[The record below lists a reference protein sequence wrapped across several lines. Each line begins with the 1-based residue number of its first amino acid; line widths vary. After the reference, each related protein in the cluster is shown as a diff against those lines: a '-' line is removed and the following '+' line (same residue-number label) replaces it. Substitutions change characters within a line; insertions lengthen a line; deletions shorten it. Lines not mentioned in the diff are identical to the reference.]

1 MPITPKVEWSETIEG
16 LSIQVHIKH
25 VQKSKINITAS
36 ALFLKVNYKPFILD
50 LDLKHPIKYQDVLVR
65 ILPKYIEIKCEKA
78 IEGIWK
84 ELRATGTKEDLKNR
98 REKSLAEA
106 EKASEEVRSKRKEE
120 KRELQTK
127 ALHTHWKVQDK
138 HKSAIETM
146 KKQEIEKGF
155 KDIENFAQQMND
167 KEEGREDEGKA
178 QSPADLFQKGSGQ
191 GTSMINN
198 NNNNGQKKTAEPS
211 ATKEIWASIPYSEK
225 AINDANDDSKSSS
238 SNCLP
243 PVRQTKTIR
252 VSFSKKSRKG
262 MPLRGDHDAELAKI
276 RRERKD
282 TSGPLQEQAVFLKD
296 KGDKFFKNGDYIAG
310 INAYTAAINK
320 DPEMVQCYSNRA
332 GCYLMLFRTAVA
344 SDNRLMIHQLR
355 SCRSDCSTAID
366 ILNTVKHLELTDK
379 QRQLCL
385 LKCHIKRG
393 QAYSELGDL
402 KDAVADF
409 LVAAQRMKGNKEIE
423 IKIQRL
429 GELLKNAEKS
439 DSLKRS
445 CQQALSKNNLIEAK
459 KLLDLLVGIS
469 PLDPNLR
476 VQRAHC
482 LMKTGY
488 FVESLWDSTMAL
500 ATLDDRNQVDLDS
513 EEETSMAESLKKVRN
528 KQILRSRILSV
539 RAGGYAALHKYEKAK
554 DDYESALALVPTHP
568 DLQKAVQDVKM
579 LITAR
584 KLVKQ
589 SKELFAKHK
598 YFKAANML
606 TTFLKKIPM
615 PHLHISILCNRSA
628 CYLASREYDKC
639 VADCTRALNFFH
651 AFKEQP
657 PPGSDIDFSQDDT
670 PRTLGWLRTSHIR
683 RGSALCWQGKLED
696 GLKDYLMALTL
707 QKKIEKIQFVASQSE
722 GEDTKDDDEGKRID
736 SSNQNGE
743 DDFTYSKEVASIQ
756 QDIERIRAEINGS
769 SADDGNDD
777 ITEIS

>member
-211 ATKEIWASIPYSEK
+211 ATKEIWASIIIVKLLATCEADEDNSRIFLQEVKKGYRISSRYRSMQRCCLIA
-225 AINDANDDSKSSS
+225 AI
-238 SNCLP
+238 
-243 PVRQTKTIR
+243 R
-252 VSFSKKSRKG
+252 

-344 SDNRLMIHQLR
+344 SDNRLM
-355 SCRSDCSTAID
+355 
-366 ILNTVKHLELTDK
+366 
-379 QRQLCL
+379 
-385 LKCHIKRG
+385 CHIKRG

-554 DDYESALALVPTHP
+554 DSLHYDDGTIVVVMSDYESALALVPTHP